1 MGPAVSRHAHLLMMP
16 RIGAMG
22 PVCIRTNLGRL
33 RRGTEWEILKME
45 WSELLSPKRVRELSG
60 NPTRSTA
67 DHRSQFERDYD
78 RAIFCTPVRRL
89 HDKTQVFPLEPND
102 SVRTRLTHSLEVSTV
117 SRDVAREIGRWLVK
131 EDGVDEEQAKAIE
144 TIAATCGLIH
154 DLGNPPFGHAGE
166 IAIREWFAEHHGC
179 DKDFFGWVC
188 QGKPGIM
195 ESPYTQDFL
204 KFEGNAQTIRL
215 VSKLQVLADLHGLNF
230 TCGTVSAACKYIAPS
245 TGVNKDCHEKSKV
258 GYFASEEELI
268 TRVREETG
276 TGVARNPIA
285 FIVEACD
292 DIVYSVVDLE
302 DGIKKRAITWQQLER
317 ELRAHYPGASSLL
330 ESCVNR
336 ARRMLEKGKECDP
349 TIQTDDEAMS
359 VAFRVYAISEMVTA
373 MIGTFKEKYD
383 AIMAGEYHGE
393 LIGDGPA
400 GVLYVACKKVG
411 IDHVY
416 CADENLR
423 KEIMGRR
430 IMHDLMEVFW
440 EAARAEGCGSK
451 NGNKFARKA
460 YELMS
465 KNYRSVFKAA
475 IREGKLPKEYCC
487 MQLLT
492 DYICGMTD
500 TYACMLHRQLT
511 NG

>member
-1 MGPAVSRHAHLLMMP
+1 
-16 RIGAMG
+16 
-22 PVCIRTNLGRL
+22 
-33 RRGTEWEILKME
+33 ME
-45 WSELLSPKRVRELSG
+45 WSTLLSPKRVRELSG
-60 NPTRSTA
+60 NPRRSA
-67 DHRSQFERDYD
+67 SDHRSQFERDYD

-117 SRDVAREIGRWLVK
+117 SRDVARAVGQWLIGEKRI
-131 EDGVDEEQAKAIE
+131 EQEEGTAIE

-166 IAIREWFAEHHGC
+166 MAIREWFQDRHGR
-179 DKDFFGWVC
+179 DEDFFGWAC
-188 QGKPGIM
+188 EEPAGGAK
-195 ESPYTQDFL
+195 SRYAQDFL
-204 KFEGNAQTIRL
+204 RFEGNAQTIRL

-230 TCGTVSAACKYIAPS
+230 TCGTVSAACKYIARS
-245 TGVNKDCHEKSKV
+245 DILDENCHERSKV
-258 GYFASEEELI
+258 GYFVSEEELI
-268 TRVREETG
+268 NAVREETG
-276 TGVARNPIA
+276 TGNARNPIT

-292 DIVYSVVDLE
+292 DAVYSVVDLE
-302 DGIKKRAITWQQLER
+302 DGIKKQVITWRQLEEQLR
-317 ELRAHYPGASSLL
+317 ECYLGDSALLDSCLVRAKT
-330 ESCVNR
+330 
-336 ARRMLEKGKECDP
+336 MLEKGKDIDP
-349 TIQTDDEAMS
+349 TIQTNDEAMS
-359 VAFRVYAISEMVTA
+359 VAFRVFAISELVTA
-373 MIGTFKEKYD
+373 MIATFKERYD

-393 LIGDGPA
+393 LIGDGRA
-400 GVLYVACKKVG
+400 GPLYSACKKVG
-411 IDHVY
+411 ISRVY

-430 IMHDLMEVFW
+430 VMHDLMDVFW
-440 EAARAEGCGSK
+440 EAAQAEAGRLKKS
-451 NGNKFARKA
+451 NKFARKA

-475 IREGKLPKEYCC
+475 RQEGRLPEKYCC

>member
-1 MGPAVSRHAHLLMMP
+1 MM
-16 RIGAMG
+16 
-22 PVCIRTNLGRL
+22 
-33 RRGTEWEILKME
+33 K
-45 WSELLSPKRVRELSG
+45 WSELLSQKRVRELSG
-60 NPTRSTA
+60 NAKGTA
-67 DHRSQFERDYD
+67 SDHRSQFERDYD
-78 RAIFCTPVRRL
+78 RAVFCTPVRRL

-117 SRDVAREIGRWLVK
+117 SRDVARDIGRWLVK
-131 EDGVDEEQAKAIE
+131 NGEIDEEQAKAIE

-166 IAIREWFAEHHGC
+166 MAIREWFKERC
-179 DKDFFGWVC
+179 NDDKEFFKWVC
-188 QGKPGIM
+188 KGDQGVE
-195 ESPYTQDFL
+195 ESQYAQDFL
-204 KFEGNAQTIRL
+204 RFEGNAQTIRL

-230 TCGTVSAACKYIAPS
+230 TCGTVSAACKYIARS
-245 TGVNKDCHEKSKV
+245 TEVDKDCHEKSKV

-268 TRVREETG
+268 DGVRKETRTG
-276 TGVARNPIA
+276 AARNPIA

-292 DIVYSVVDLE
+292 DAVYSVVDLE
-302 DGIKKRAITWQQLER
+302 DGIKKHVITWGQLE
-317 ELRAHYPGASSLL
+317 EQLHAHCSGDFTLL
-330 ESCVNR
+330 DSCVER
-336 ARRMLEKGKECDP
+336 AKTMLEKGKEFDSM
-349 TIQTDDEAMS
+349 IQSNDEAMS
-359 VAFRVYAISEMVTA
+359 VAFRVYAIYELVKA
-373 MIGTFKEKYD
+373 AIDAFKAKYS
-383 AIMAGEYHGE
+383 AIMTGEYHGE

-400 GVLYVACKKVG
+400 SSLYFACKKVG
-411 IDHVY
+411 IHHVY

-430 IMHDLMEVFW
+430 IMNDLMDVFW
-440 EAARAEGCGSK
+440 EAVWSEGCGAK

-465 KNYRSVFKAA
+465 KNYRTVFEAA
-475 IREGKLPKEYCC
+475 RGAGGLPSEYCC

-500 TYACMLHRQLT
+500 TYACMLHRQLM